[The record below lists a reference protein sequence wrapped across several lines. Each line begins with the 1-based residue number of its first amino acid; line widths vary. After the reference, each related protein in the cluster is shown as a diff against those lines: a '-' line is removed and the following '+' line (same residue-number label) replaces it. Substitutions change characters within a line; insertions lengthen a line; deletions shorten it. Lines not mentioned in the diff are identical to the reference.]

1 MFHLSS
7 ATLAY
12 FLSAMLTIIV
22 ANVGCSFCQNTVT
35 VANNSCTYLGSLAL
49 GLILFA
55 VMLHLIS
62 IYIGLACASKAGC
75 AYGQQ

>member
-1 MFHLSS
+1 M
-7 ATLAY
+7 
-12 FLSAMLTIIV
+12 V
-22 ANVGCSFCQNTVT
+22 AVADCQNTVT

-62 IYIGLACASKAGC
+62 IYIGLPCATKAGC